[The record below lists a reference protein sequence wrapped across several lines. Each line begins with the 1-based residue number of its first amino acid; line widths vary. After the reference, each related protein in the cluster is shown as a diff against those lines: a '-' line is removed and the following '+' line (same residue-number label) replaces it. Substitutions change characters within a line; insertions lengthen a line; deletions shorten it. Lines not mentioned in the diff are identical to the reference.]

1 MKAFQRKWQSYFGFV
16 SLRTKLITAFILF
29 ILVPI
34 TGVGIYVYQSFEQ
47 EMTSQIAKMTSD
59 RLQQVNRNIERRLN
73 ELSNISRAIV
83 LDERLRE
90 MLVSPPATDKAKLG
104 LSHFMDKKYLEVTT
118 SIASDSVYLT
128 LMDNSGSL
136 YTNWSSFVTTKEAI
150 RQAPWYAKTVEKN
163 GFMVW
168 TLQQDNFVSPSS
180 AKLMTL
186 SMLVKADNLI
196 DNLGMLAISEPVTP
210 YLDILNPDAAYS
222 SSLGFIV
229 DRDGAIL
236 SDDAAQSENIY
247 KSIQPLLD
255 SNGDTF
261 QTRIGDTKFIVGS
274 YVVPVTGWR
283 VVQVVPYRDML
294 KTVLHNRNIAIVIL
308 IVCLALFAGLIIGL
322 TSMLIKPLSELR
334 RVMKKVESG
343 ALDVVYTVKTRD
355 EIGFLGQS
363 FNSMLSDLRGRIQ
376 NEIILEKKKEQA
388 KLEALQAQIT
398 PHFLYNT
405 MNTIKWMSLM
415 SGNKQITEMLMA
427 LGHLLNTSIHRG
439 QEVIPLRDEME
450 NVQYFLTIQKYR
462 FGDTIQVHYDIDK
475 SCLDALVPKLSLQP
489 LVENVY
495 QHGLFMEKSGEMH
508 IRAYRKEGLL
518 LLIVEDTGSGLTEE
532 RLEELQAQLAQE
544 QIGPS
549 IGLANVNKR
558 IKLMYEGPYGLKIER
573 DSKEQLTRV
582 TITLPYREKGGHE
595 GEDGR
600 N

>member
-1 MKAFQRKWQSYFGFV
+1 
-16 SLRTKLITAFILF
+16 
-29 ILVPI
+29 
-34 TGVGIYVYQSFEQ
+34 
-47 EMTSQIAKMTSD
+47 
-59 RLQQVNRNIERRLN
+59 
-73 ELSNISRAIV
+73 
-83 LDERLRE
+83 
-90 MLVSPPATDKAKLG
+90 
-104 LSHFMDKKYLEVTT
+104 
-118 SIASDSVYLT
+118 
-128 LMDNSGSL
+128 
-136 YTNWSSFVTTKEAI
+136 
-150 RQAPWYAKTVEKN
+150 
-163 GFMVW
+163 MVW

-186 SMLVKADNLI
+186 SMLVKADNLV
-196 DNLGMLAISEPVTP
+196 DNLGILAISEPVTP
-210 YLDILNPDAAYS
+210 YLDIMNPDAAYS

-229 DRDGAIL
+229 DREGAIL
-236 SDDAAQSENIY
+236 SDDPAQSENVY

-255 SNGDTF
+255 SRGDTF
-261 QTRIGDTKFIVGS
+261 QTRIGDTVYIIGS

-294 KTVLHNRNIAIVIL
+294 KTVLHNRNVAIVIL
-308 IVCLALFAGLIIGL
+308 VVCLTLFAGLIIGL
-322 TSMLIKPLSELR
+322 TSMMIKPLSELR
-334 RVMKKVESG
+334 RVMKKVEG
-343 ALDVVYTVKTRD
+343 GELNVVYKVKTRD

-363 FNSMLSDLRGRIQ
+363 FNSMLSDLRSRIQ
-376 NEIILEKKKEQA
+376 NEIILEKNKEQA

-405 MNTIKWMSLM
+405 MNTIKWMSVM

-462 FGDTIQVHYDIDK
+462 FGDTIQVHYDVDD

-495 QHGLFMEKSGEMH
+495 QHGLFMEKSGEMY
-508 IRAYRKEGLL
+508 IRAYRKDELL
-518 LLIVEDTGSGLTEE
+518 QLIVEDTGSGLTDE

-544 QIGPS
+544 QFGPS

-558 IKLMYEGPYGLKIER
+558 IKLMYEGPYGLQIEK
-573 DSKEQLTRV
+573 DSKAQLTRV
-582 TITLPYREKGGHE
+582 TITLPYRERGGHE